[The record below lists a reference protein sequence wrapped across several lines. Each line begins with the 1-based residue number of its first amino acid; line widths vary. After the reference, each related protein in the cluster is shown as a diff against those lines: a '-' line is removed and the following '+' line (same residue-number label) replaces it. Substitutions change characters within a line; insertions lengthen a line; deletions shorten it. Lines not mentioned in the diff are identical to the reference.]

1 MIQKFS
7 FVVGWEGLTYD
18 EQQKIIQGVLKDL
31 RADKEVQDYLLEIV
45 GSDPFDVGRVNADDV
60 DEYLENTVYA
70 ACERSHVEWSV
81 SIGL

>member
-7 FVVGWEGLTYD
+7 FVVGWKGLTYD

-31 RADKEVQDYLLEIV
+31 REDKEVQDYLIDIV
-45 GSDPFDVGRVNADDV
+45 GSDPFGVGTVNAD